1 MENITAHRLKE
12 LRKQKGT
19 TMEKMALETGIKK
32 PTISNYEN
40 GYSKPKDNNLK
51 KLANYYSVS
60 PSYILGYS
68 DELMTFNSGE
78 EFEKARQR
86 LLDES
91 SSEKKQAKKKAIDL
105 TKMFE
110 EMKKNDFKPTVRSAD
125 YEMSEDEIEY
135 LKQLEEEERAEQEKY
150 EDTVNHYF
158 KEIAKRLDVYEKE
171 MIVELYRLSQENQD
185 KVRRYIYSLRSDE
198 NK

>member
-68 DELMTFNSGE
+68 DELMTFDSGE
-78 EFEKARQR
+78 EFKKARQKI
-86 LLDES
+86 LDES
-91 SSEKKQAKKKAIDL
+91 SSEKKLVKKKGIDL

-110 EMKKNDFKPTVRSAD
+110 EMKKNGFKPTPIN
-125 YEMSEDEIEY
+125 ENSEDYLEYEKFLAEIEEENEANRKIFY
-135 LKQLEEEERAEQEKY
+135 KKYDTNEEEVLRFKSLLELFNELTESGQKEVIKFTKY
-150 EDTVNHYF
+150 
-158 KEIAKRLDVYEKE
+158 L
-171 MIVELYRLSQENQD
+171 LQSQNESTD
-185 KVRRYIYSLRSDE
+185 I
-198 NK
+198 